1 MKRILTTIC
10 ALGAIAAG
18 PALADAA
25 VSDVFT
31 VYDANRTIQQRF
43 GVSEQGV
50 VFGGA
55 LCIRDNF
62 TDCGPGEQDPAATL
76 DTVQIWYLP
85 VPGLADSAQFARMT
99 NLREPDGSISDYFG
113 INTVNREY
121 FLAFAS
127 DGDAGGLPDFGFTL
141 NLPETNLPVDAT
153 MYLLPALQQAGW
165 TATFQSDVDLPEPAS
180 VAMLG
185 LGLAGLG
192 VSRRKR

>member
-1 MKRILTTIC
+1 MKRILTTPC

-18 PALADAA
+18 PALADAV

-50 VFGGA
+50 AFGGA
-55 LCIRDNF
+55 LCIRNNF

-85 VPGLADSAQFARMT
+85 VHGLADSAQFAKMT

-113 INTVNREY
+113 INTVNQQV

-141 NLPETNLPVDAT
+141 NLPETNPPVDAT
-153 MYLLPALQQAGW
+153 MYLLPDLQRAGW
-165 TATFQSDVDLPEPAS
+165 TATFQSNVDLPEPAS

-185 LGLAGLG
+185 LGLSGLG
-192 VSRRKR
+192 VGRRKR